1 MKPHMNQGPMD
12 TTASRKQAVR
22 IVMEI
27 RYRRCRVPTS
37 ALWLRVAVVIRMAS
51 GSLRAM
57 TSPYAPGRRHPRTR
71 PVTVSTPT
79 IDGPVHRP
87 EENHDRPH
95 VPRHRDRR
103 YLTRG
108 NRPGH
113 PQRHLARRADVAPRR
128 LVRGHPGPRP
138 GQGRSGRAL
147 PGGPQAW
154 LPPRGRLTG
163 RPPAAF
169 SGARSDSVTSS
180 HPPPCRTN
188 ARTPTL
194 GWTPAF
200 PGDRAAFPGDR
211 AAIPG
216 DRAAIPGDRARR
228 DHRPTQGVI
237 PRTQR

>member
-1 MKPHMNQGPMD
+1 MKTHMNQCPMD

-57 TSPYAPGRRHPRTR
+57 TSPYAAGRRHPRTR

-79 IDGPVHRP
+79 IDGPAHRP

-113 PQRHLARRADVAPRR
+113 PQRHLARRADAPPRR

-147 PGGPQAW
+147 PGWPQAW
-154 LPPRGRLTG
+154 LPPRGRLT
-163 RPPAAF
+163 PVA
-169 SGARSDSVTSS
+169 
-180 HPPPCRTN
+180 
-188 ARTPTL
+188 
-194 GWTPAF
+194 WTPAGGVLLARRS
-200 PGDRAAFPGDR
+200 PLRLRSSALPDGRPA
-211 AAIPG
+211 
-216 DRAAIPGDRARR
+216 DRARTTR
-228 DHRPTQGVI
+228 RRRSRVMELHPG
-237 PRTQR
+237 